1 MSVNVTEPKT
11 ARSLSLTAPNPLFL
25 RDQELTRG
33 VELLD
38 FAYRAL
44 IAEPDRI
51 LGGLGLGRNHRRV
64 MHFIGRQS
72 GITLAEL
79 VDIVRLTKQGVSR
92 ILKELE
98 TKGLIARSSSQT
110 DRRRRPLRLTE
121 RGQELE
127 ERLNGGLRRRLAH
140 AYRAAGADAVAG
152 YHQVLLGLVDE
163 RARRHII
170 GAG

>member
-11 ARSLSLTAPNPLFL
+11 ARSLPLTAPNPLFL

-51 LGGLGLGRNHRRV
+51 LGGLWLGRNHRRV
-64 MHFIGRQS
+64 MHFIGRQP

-79 VDIVRLTKQGVSR
+79 VDIVRLT
-92 ILKELE
+92 
-98 TKGLIARSSSQT
+98 
-110 DRRRRPLRLTE
+110 
-121 RGQELE
+121 
-127 ERLNGGLRRRLAH
+127 
-140 AYRAAGADAVAG
+140 
-152 YHQVLLGLVDE
+152 
-163 RARRHII
+163 
-170 GAG
+170 